1 MGIEHAAGIY
11 IELLLVAILIAVV
24 TNRFSGLPYTIA
36 LVIVGLVIGVTR
48 IVPGPEQLG
57 FSRELIFFVF
67 LPPLL
72 FQGALHLELNR
83 LMSHFWPIFI
93 FSIVGVA
100 VSTLVIAGVFSLVG
114 GVGSLLVA
122 LLFGSMMSPT
132 DPVSVLALFK
142 KAGVSPDLKHIVE
155 GESLFNDGTSIV
167 LFTIIFEMI
176 VSGGEASFG
185 GAALSFLK
193 VSGGGLILG
202 VGLGY
207 IGWWFLRHFDDPV
220 LETTACL
227 ALAVGSFYLAERMHL
242 SGVIATVSAGLLIG
256 NHGRH
261 LSMSPKVSQMVE
273 GTFEV
278 TDFIVN
284 SFLFLMIGLE
294 MQVIEAKEW
303 IAQLPLVGAGILG
316 LLVARALV
324 VYPFWHLMNLK
335 GLKRPGN
342 WAHVL
347 FWGGLRGSIPI
358 ALLLGIMADS
368 RFPEEYKKPLLAAG
382 FGVVLFSLVV
392 QGLTFMPL
400 LNLLGLSGHR
410 EDDQTDD
417 ACEEVVI

>member
-1 MGIEHAAGIY
+1 MGIEHVAGIY
-11 IELLLVAILIAVV
+11 LELLLVAILIAVV
-24 TNRFSGLPYTIA
+24 SNRFSGLPYTIA
-36 LVIVGLVIGVTR
+36 LVIVGLFIGITR
-48 IVPGPEQLG
+48 IVPAPEQLG

-83 LMSHFWPIFI
+83 LMKHFWPIFI

-100 VSTLVIAGVFSLVG
+100 VSTVVIGGVFSVVG
-114 GVGSLLVA
+114 GMTSILVA

-142 KAGVSPDLKHIVE
+142 TAGVSPDLKHVVE

-167 LFTIIFEMI
+167 LFTIILQMI
-176 VSGGEASFG
+176 LTGGDASVGEAAF
-185 GAALSFLK
+185 AFVK

-207 IGWWFLRHFDDPV
+207 IAWWFLKQFDDPV
-220 LETTACL
+220 LETTVCL
-227 ALAVGSFYLAERMHL
+227 VLAVGSFYLAEKLHL

-261 LSMSPKVSQMVE
+261 LSMSPRVYQMVE

-278 TDFIVN
+278 TDFLVN
-284 SFLFLMIGLE
+284 SVLFLMIGLE
-294 MQVIEAKEW
+294 MQVVGMDDW
-303 IAQLPLVGAGILG
+303 VAQLPLVGAGILG
-316 LLVARALV
+316 LLLARALV
-324 VYPFWHLMNLK
+324 VYPFWYLMNLK
-335 GLKRPGN
+335 GTKRPGR

-358 ALLLGIMADS
+358 ALLLGIMSDPA
-368 RFPEEYKKPLLAAG
+368 FPEEFKKPLLVAG

-400 LNLLGLSGHR
+400 LNLLGLSGH
-410 EDDQTDD
+410 DDQDPD
-417 ACEEVVI
+417 ADERVIS

>member
-36 LVIVGLVIGVTR
+36 LVLVGLVIGITR

-57 FSRELIFFVF
+57 FSRDLIFFVF

-72 FQGALHLELNR
+72 FQGALHLEFNR
-83 LMSHFWPIFI
+83 LLRHFWPIFI
-93 FSIVGVA
+93 FSIAGVA
-100 VSTLVIAGVFSLVG
+100 VSTLVIGGVFSLVG
-114 GVGSLLVA
+114 GMTSVLVA
-122 LLFGSMMSPT
+122 LLFGSMLSPT

-142 KAGVSPDLKHIVE
+142 RAGVSPDLKHLVE

-167 LFTIIFEMI
+167 LFTILMELL
-176 VSGGEASFG
+176 VKGGDASVG
-185 GAALSFLK
+185 GAMLSFVK

-202 VGLGY
+202 IGLGY
-207 IGWWFLRHFDDPV
+207 ITWLFLKQFDDPV

-227 ALAVGSFYLAERMHL
+227 VLAVGSFYLAEKMHL
-242 SGVIATVSAGLLIG
+242 SGVIATVAAGLLIG
-256 NHGRH
+256 NHGRR
-261 LSMSPKVSQMVE
+261 LSMSPRVSQMVE

-278 TDFIVN
+278 IDFVVN
-284 SFLFLMIGLE
+284 SMLFLMIGLE
-294 MQVIEAKEW
+294 MQIIGLDDW
-303 IAQLPLVGAGILG
+303 TTHLPLVGAGILG
-316 LLVARALV
+316 LLLARALV
-324 VYPFWHLMNLK
+324 VYPFWHMMNLA
-335 GLKRPGN
+335 GTQRPGK

-358 ALLLGIMADS
+358 ALLLGLM
-368 RFPEEYKKPLLAAG
+368 RQEGFPEEFKKPLLVAG

-400 LNLLGLSGHR
+400 LNFLGLSGQADR
-410 EDDQTDD
+410 
-417 ACEEVVI
+417 CEEEEL